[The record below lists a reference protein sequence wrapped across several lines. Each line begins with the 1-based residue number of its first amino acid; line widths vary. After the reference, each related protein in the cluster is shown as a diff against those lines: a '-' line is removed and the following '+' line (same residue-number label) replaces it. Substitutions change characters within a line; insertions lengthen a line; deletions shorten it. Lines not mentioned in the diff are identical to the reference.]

1 MSCLVESVFVFL
13 AACIGIRQCCPISD
27 HNSRSHH
34 QCPQKHQPPSLLPG
48 HIFCPHQRGHRY
60 RLPTDWHC
68 RHWPRQ
74 RKSYTQPFYD
84 GLLCTSVS
92 LLIFYTDVCHNVYFF
107 LVVRLV
113 HCVQFFENVLCVIA
127 FIQDRL
133 TYSMTN
139 TEQRCVDM
147 FFIDT
152 ANGDIFLRKSFLDIS
167 DVTFTVRNHFSITT
181 EINLLTTTCKTKLL
195 VLYKSIL
202 KIWQKSIFVIFI
214 MYL

>member
-1 MSCLVESVFVFL
+1 M
-13 AACIGIRQCCPISD
+13 Q
-27 HNSRSHH
+27 
-34 QCPQKHQPPSLLPG
+34 
-48 HIFCPHQRGHRY
+48 FC
-60 RLPTDWHC
+60 
-68 RHWPRQ
+68 
-74 RKSYTQPFYD
+74 
-84 GLLCTSVS
+84 
-92 LLIFYTDVCHNVYFF
+92 
-107 LVVRLV
+107 
-113 HCVQFFENVLCVIA
+113 ENVLCVIA

-202 KIWQKSIFVIFI
+202 KI
-214 MYL
+214 